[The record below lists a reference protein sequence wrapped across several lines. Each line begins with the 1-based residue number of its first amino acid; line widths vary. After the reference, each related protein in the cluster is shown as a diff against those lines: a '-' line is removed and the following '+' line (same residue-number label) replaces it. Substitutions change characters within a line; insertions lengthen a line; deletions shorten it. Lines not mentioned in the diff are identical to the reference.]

1 MKRFQLFSLASAML
15 LASAAGFTSCS
26 SDSEDPQAGGSGVA
40 GQVVKTQFYLNI
52 PYAGNDE
59 GGNAR
64 VSTRMTATDTQNN
77 KNFLGLDYMKM
88 FSFDGTPGTNT
99 GTEEKSTSTA
109 ALNLGT
115 SGYASSKDN
124 ISGTNMTSWRSVY
137 RDIAIPVGTKYIILY
152 AKAPRIIY
160 DGSIGHYNNRSK
172 FEAGYLSNPYEK
184 ATGETALSNL
194 NFNLETIYKN
204 PNFAE
209 DGKAILTALNK
220 IAGTSIEVGDEGSKN
235 TIKWSEIKKDSP
247 SDLGTENEREAL
259 ATRYSKFT
267 SLTAGSANSVRQ
279 LITDL
284 KNVIGGN
291 NSSTSN
297 TENALV
303 QKIVDNC
310 TEALKS
316 LTSVTFPSNKNLP
329 DGVAKV
335 KWENGQFAFVEANSV
350 GIGTTNTSNNIDYT
364 KITYP
369 AELAYFISSP
379 VKTSQEE
386 ITAVA
391 NLPTYDQ
398 WTNTT
403 YWAGYKDEVENRT
416 RFVAL
421 QYPLQYGVACLKS
434 TIKCNGTSLEDNAKD
449 GNFGYDNNNTISVP
463 AGGFNVTGILVGG
476 QPQGVAWNFEPYATN
491 TTDFKYTIYD
501 NYMNS
506 VYAAN
511 STESSPNYT
520 LVLDNKDG
528 LGSSQSN
535 VIVTVELE
543 NNSGEDFYGAEGII
557 PKNTKFY
564 LVGELKLSG
573 NTTETI
579 DHVFVKDHTTVAKF
593 TIKDLKKAYN
603 HIPDMRTS
611 KINVGLAVDLS
622 WQEGITF
629 NVDL

>member
-26 SDSEDPQAGGSGVA
+26 SDSEDPLAGGSGVA

-64 VSTRMTATDTQNN
+64 VSTRMTEHYTQND
-77 KNFLGLDYMKM
+77 KKFLGLDNMEM
-88 FSFDGTPGTNT
+88 FSFTGKPGTSD
-99 GTEEKSTSTA
+99 GEMSTSTA
-109 ALNLGT
+109 ALKLGT
-115 SGYASSKDN
+115 SGNASSKKEDL
-124 ISGTNMTSWRSVY
+124 SGVNVTSWRSVY
-137 RDIAIPVGTKYIILY
+137 RDIAIPVGTKNIILY
-152 AKAPRIIY
+152 AKAPRILY
-160 DGSIGHYNNRSK
+160 NGSTGQPINRDN
-172 FEAGYLSNPYEK
+172 FAAGYLSNPYEA
-184 ATGETALSNL
+184 ATGATALSDL
-194 NFNLETIYKN
+194 KFNLETIYKTS
-204 PNFAE
+204 NFE
-209 DGKAILTALNK
+209 TDGAAILTALNA
-220 IAGTSIEVGDEGSKN
+220 IANTSIEVGEESSK
-235 TIKWSEIKKDSP
+235 TSIKWSEIKKDSP
-247 SDLGTENEREAL
+247 SDFGTENEREAL

-267 SLTAGSANSVRQ
+267 SLTAGSANSVKQ

-284 KNVIGGN
+284 KNVIGGKN
-291 NSSTSN
+291 EA
-297 TENALV
+297 TENNLA
-303 QKIVDNC
+303 KEIVKNC
-310 TEALKS
+310 TYALNQT
-316 LTSVTFPSNKNLP
+316 LNNVTFPRKQNLP

-369 AELAYFISSP
+369 AELAYFVSSP

-391 NLPTYDQ
+391 NLPTYEQ
-398 WTNTT
+398 WTNKT
-403 YWAGYKDEVENRT
+403 YWDTDYKDEVENRT

-434 TIKCNGTSLEDNAKD
+434 TIKCNNGPLEDNAKD
-449 GNFGYDNNNTISVP
+449 GNFGYDKNNSISVP
-463 AGGFNVTGILVGG
+463 TGGFKVTGILVGG

-491 TTDFKYTIYD
+491 TNDFKYTIYD
-501 NYMNS
+501 NHMNS
-506 VYAAN
+506 GFAAK

-528 LGSSQSN
+528 SGSSQSN
-535 VIVTVELE
+535 VFVTVELQ

-564 LVGELKLSG
+564 LVGELKLNG
-573 NTTETI
+573 NTRETV
-579 DHVFVKDHTTVAKF
+579 DRVFVQDHTTVASF
-593 TIKDLKKAYN
+593 TITSLKNAYN

-611 KINVGLAVDLS
+611 KINVGLAVDLT
-622 WQEGITF
+622 WQKGITF

>member
-26 SDSEDPQAGGSGVA
+26 SDSEDPLAGGSGVA

-64 VSTRMTATDTQNN
+64 VSTRMTEHYTQND
-77 KNFLGLDYMKM
+77 KKFLGLDNMEM
-88 FSFDGTPGTNT
+88 FSFTGKPGTSD
-99 GTEEKSTSTA
+99 GEMSTSTA
-109 ALNLGT
+109 ALKLGT
-115 SGYASSKDN
+115 SGNASSKKEDL
-124 ISGTNMTSWRSVY
+124 SGVNVTSWRSVY
-137 RDIAIPVGTKYIILY
+137 RDIAIPVGTKNIILY
-152 AKAPRIIY
+152 AKAPRILY
-160 DGSIGHYNNRSK
+160 NGSTGQPINRDN
-172 FEAGYLSNPYEK
+172 FAAGYLSNPYEA
-184 ATGETALSNL
+184 ATGATALSDL
-194 NFNLETIYKN
+194 KFNLETIYKTS
-204 PNFAE
+204 NFE
-209 DGKAILTALNK
+209 TDGAAILTALNA
-220 IAGTSIEVGDEGSKN
+220 IANTSIEVGEESSK
-235 TIKWSEIKKDSP
+235 TSIKWSEIKKDSP
-247 SDLGTENEREAL
+247 SDFGTENEREAL

-267 SLTAGSANSVRQ
+267 SLTAGSANSVKQ

-284 KNVIGGN
+284 KNVIGGKN
-291 NSSTSN
+291 EA
-297 TENALV
+297 TENNLA
-303 QKIVDNC
+303 KEIVKNC
-310 TEALKS
+310 TYALNQT
-316 LTSVTFPSNKNLP
+316 LNNVTFPRKQNLP

-369 AELAYFISSP
+369 AELAYFVSSP

-391 NLPTYDQ
+391 NLPTYEQ
-398 WTNTT
+398 WTNKT
-403 YWAGYKDEVENRT
+403 YWDTDYKDEVENRT

-434 TIKCNGTSLEDNAKD
+434 TIKCNNGPLEDNAKD
-449 GNFGYDNNNTISVP
+449 GNFGYDKNNSISVP
-463 AGGFNVTGILVGG
+463 TGGFKVTGILVGG

-491 TTDFKYTIYD
+491 TNDFKYTIYD
-501 NYMNS
+501 NHMNS
-506 VYAAN
+506 GFAAK

-528 LGSSQSN
+528 SGSSQSN
-535 VIVTVELE
+535 VFVTVELQ

-564 LVGELKLSG
+564 LVGELKLNG
-573 NTTETI
+573 NTTETV
-579 DHVFVKDHTTVAKF
+579 DRVFVQDHTTVASF
-593 TIKDLKKAYN
+593 TITSLKNAYN

-611 KINVGLAVDLS
+611 KINVGLAVDLT
-622 WQEGITF
+622 WQKGITF